1 MNVSGLG
8 NRNRSGSSSSLMKN
22 NNTSKFIFSQGK
34 PLVSMAESLESQPSK
49 PAPKPEIFTDNQ
61 IVKRLNLEVQGSKL
75 FQAFNIKKYPN
86 EIIRKTEMD
95 ANLFKK
101 RKKKNGEKKKEEAA
115 VAFIQLSEDSQEEV
129 REAKRTRKIDF
140 FVDRQFEGYFHI
152 AKSRDIA
159 FQRPKDTIEWSG

>member
-1 MNVSGLG
+1 M
-8 NRNRSGSSSSLMKN
+8 
-22 NNTSKFIFSQGK
+22 
-34 PLVSMAESLESQPSK
+34 E
-49 PAPKPEIFTDNQ
+49 
-61 IVKRLNLEVQGSKL
+61 VKGSKL

-115 VAFIQLSEDSQEEV
+115 VTFIQLSEDSQEEV

-140 FVDRQFEGYFHI
+140 FVDR
-152 AKSRDIA
+152 
-159 FQRPKDTIEWSG
+159 